1 MIMEASI
8 SGVIRI
14 IFYILLFSALLRLI
28 ARLAVPYVVKKS
40 QENLRKQAENF
51 YQQQQPQRPEGEVR
65 VESKANKNSKSNDGE
80 YVDYVEIKD

>member
-14 IFYILLFSALLRLI
+14 IFYLLLFSALFRLI
-28 ARLAVPYVVKKS
+28 LRLAVPYVVKKS

-65 VESKANKNSKSNDGE
+65 VESKVNKNSKSNDGE

>member
-1 MIMEASI
+1 MEASI

-14 IFYILLFSALLRLI
+14 IFYLLLFSALFRLI
-28 ARLAVPYVVKKS
+28 LRLAVPYVVKKS

-65 VESKANKNSKSNDGE
+65 VESKVNKNSKSNDGE

>member
-8 SGVIRI
+8 SGVFRI
-14 IFYILLFSALLRLI
+14 IFYILIFSTLLRLI

-65 VESKANKNSKSNDGE
+65 VESKANKNSKSNDGD

>member
-8 SGVIRI
+8 SGVFRI
-14 IFYILLFSALLRLI
+14 IFYILIFSALLRLI

-40 QENLRKQAENF
+40 QDNLRRQAEN
-51 YQQQQPQRPEGEVR
+51 YYRQQQPQRPEGEVR
-65 VESKANKNSKSNDGE
+65 VETKANTNSKFNDGE